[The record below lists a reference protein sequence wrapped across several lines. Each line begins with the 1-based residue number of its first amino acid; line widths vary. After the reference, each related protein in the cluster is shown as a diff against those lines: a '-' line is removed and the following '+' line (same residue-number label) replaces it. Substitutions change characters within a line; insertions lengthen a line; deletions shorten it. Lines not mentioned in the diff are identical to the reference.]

1 MEKDTSFLYK
11 RNKSSIMILKDEKLV
26 VLSRKILSSD
36 GTTGKTMFFSL
47 RVNFKYFAFSFRSE
61 GEPYLS
67 LISFAQPPNSSLI
80 SFGHST
86 FLSLVCNECLKL

>member
-1 MEKDTSFLYK
+1 MKKDTDFLDK
-11 RNKSSIMILKDEKLV
+11 QNKSSIMILKDEKLV

-36 GTTGKTMFFSL
+36 VTTGKTMFFPQ
-47 RVNFKYFAFSFRSE
+47 RVNSKYFSFTFKSE